1 MMSVRLFLL
10 VSSTFCPNLTA
21 APPVTSFKPAPRPT
35 PTVSFDWRQS
45 KLLQTYSVSTKD
57 NTHSSAVPVP
67 VSVSDPQCPKH
78 LLVLS
83 HLRVHTSL
91 RCLIQPTSS
100 CFTFK
105 SCSAKRLRFPSA
117 PPWSQLPGEH
127 GRGVYFLMCENFLL
141 GPTFSVI
148 SSFVEQSVCHYTHCL
163 GFNSALPS
171 FCPLRTSN
179 YPWPL
184 FHPLSLY
191 RWTLFKI

>member
-1 MMSVRLFLL
+1 MQSLALQKACLCCLSTVNIAHVLDVHILTGVHTSLELVSLITSTSSDPNVSMMSVRLFLL

-45 KLLQTYSVSTKD
+45 KLLQTYSVSMKD
-57 NTHSSAVPVP
+57 NTHSSVVPVP

-100 CFTFK
+100 CY
-105 SCSAKRLRFPSA
+105 L
-117 PPWSQLPGEH
+117 
-127 GRGVYFLMCENFLL
+127 
-141 GPTFSVI
+141 
-148 SSFVEQSVCHYTHCL
+148 
-163 GFNSALPS
+163 
-171 FCPLRTSN
+171 
-179 YPWPL
+179 
-184 FHPLSLY
+184 
-191 RWTLFKI
+191 